1 MQCFQFLPKCPA
13 YCRHSIR
20 IYWMNKSHKGSR
32 EGEGGR
38 ETKEKEEGRNHDCFV
53 SMTDEFVLGWSKSS
67 FPFSGNRTTLN
78 KIVLPAQYVAEEEPG
93 EVVASLFASLQ
104 CLLFQEEFS
113 ALPRCSQHW
122 SHSYL
127 SIIAQLTLP
136 VLEFPVI
143 SQCFTSRFTCAQG
156 LWKVKREVK
165 FTFPIGFLSQ
175 HGYIWNIVSFAMKS
189 VPSAFLPVSDA
200 IRWPV
205 INGAC
210 W

>member
-1 MQCFQFLPKCPA
+1 MIVWSAWPMSLYWVGPKV
-13 YCRHSIR
+13 HSR
-20 IYWMNKSHKGSR
+20 
-32 EGEGGR
+32 
-38 ETKEKEEGRNHDCFV
+38 
-53 SMTDEFVLGWSKSS
+53 
-67 FPFSGNRTTLN
+67 FSGNRKTLN
-78 KIVLPAQYVAEEEPG
+78 KIVLPTQYVAEEEPG
-93 EVVASLFASLQ
+93 EVVASLFASFQ